1 MANIIPNEEIN
12 NIRNNSNIV
21 DVISSYINLEP
32 KGKNYFGICPFHNDH
47 NPSLSVSPDK
57 QIYTCFVCGNTGNVF
72 TFVQNYEN
80 VSFLESVKIVADK
93 IGYNLKYDIETEK
106 PHKRYYDM
114 IDLANKYY
122 INNLNSKL
130 GLKAKEYLIKER
142 KLSEDIIKEFK
153 IGLALNDN
161 KLNKLLLNKGY
172 TEEEIINVSLANKG
186 DNLLDL
192 FRNRITF
199 PINNDKGD
207 LVAFSARIYNGESE
221 SKYINSRENIIFK
234 KGNILYNYDK
244 CKLECSKTKTV
255 ILVEGQIDAIRVYS
269 NGVKNVCAEMGTAL
283 TKEHIALLKKLNS
296 KVIMVLDNDAAGEKS
311 TLANGEA
318 LINSGIDVQI
328 VRLSGDKDPDTYILD
343 NGIEAFKNAINN
355 AISYFDFKINLL
367 KKNKDFN
374 KSDELAEYI
383 NNVINELNKSDDEI
397 LKEITINKLSTEY
410 GIAKNILENKIIHKV
425 QAIPKIEVKINKPKI
440 SKYGKIAEAL
450 LLIMLSDS
458 KYIVR
463 YEKELNYIPEKEYRL
478 IANDILA
485 FYKTHGEINIAD
497 FITYVSSFKYKDTIM
512 RIINNG
518 EPQYSEFD
526 NYIIEIKK
534 WLNENEI
541 ENVKEEIKKETD
553 INRKEEL
560 MNLII
565 KLKRRSEENEKN

>member
-12 NIRNNSNIV
+12 NIRNNTNIV

>member
-1 MANIIPNEEIN
+1 MAIIPNDEIN
-12 NIRNNSNIV
+12 NIRNNANIV
-21 DVISSYINLEP
+21 DIISSYINLEP
-32 KGKNYFGICPFHNDH
+32 HGKNFFGVCPFHDDH

-72 TFVQNYEN
+72 TFVQNFEN
-80 VSFLESVKIVADK
+80 ITFPEAVKVVADK
-93 IGYNLKYDIETEK
+93 IGYNLKYDVKAEK
-106 PHKRYYDM
+106 PNKKYYEMLDM
-114 IDLANKYY
+114 ANKYY

-130 GLKAKEYLIKER
+130 GETARNYLIKER
-142 KLSEDIIKEFK
+142 KLNEKTINDFK

-161 KLNKLLLNKGY
+161 KLNKLLTSKGF
-172 TEEEIINVSLANKG
+172 TNDEIVEGSLASSG
-186 DNLLDL
+186 ENLLDL

-199 PINNDKGD
+199 PINNPVGD
-207 LVAFSARIYNGESE
+207 VVAFSARIFNGEDE
-221 SKYINSRENIIFK
+221 AKYINSRENIIFK

-244 CKLECSKTKTV
+244 CKLECSKTHSV

-269 NGVKNVCAEMGTAL
+269 SGLKNVCATMGTAL

-318 LINSGIDVQI
+318 LTNSGIDVQI

-397 LKEITINKLSTEY
+397 LKEVTINKLSETY
-410 GIAKNILENKIIHKV
+410 KIDKKVLESKLITREKVNVAPKIIPKV
-425 QAIPKIEVKINKPKI
+425 NLNKN
-440 SKYGKIAEAL
+440 SKLAEAI
-450 LLIMLSDS
+450 LLIMLNDV
-458 KYIVR
+458 KYIKK
-463 YEKELNYIPEKEYRL
+463 YEKDVNYIPDKTYRL

-485 FYKTHGEINIAD
+485 FYKIHGEFNLAD
-497 FITYVSSFKYKDTIM
+497 FITYTSEFKYQNVIM
-512 RIINNG
+512 HIINSG
-518 EPQYSEFD
+518 EPHYDEFD
-526 NYIIEIKK
+526 TYLFKLKTWI
-534 WLNENEI
+534 NENEI
-541 ENVKEEIKKETD
+541 EELKEELKKETD

-565 KLKRRSEENEKN
+565 KLKRRSEEE